1 MSEVSEM
8 LQDADDFARSQKGVS
23 RSLRRNMYGQLNR
36 IGDVERLQ
44 LEGDSGVNNIFLEN
58 LSPLI
63 HWFITLLLKRHL
75 YTHTPSEIL
84 ESAEALVDVL
94 HNQSYSS
101 PPFSSPFHLHA
112 QALAAMT
119 LLEITDIPDLA
130 TDAWECLEKL
140 LQLLEHRDQCA
151 RRPGELE
158 NVFATPEWN
167 ATIRSWVEIKLTKIR
182 NNPQGAL
189 QLKQQGQNGT
199 ASNMDPAVANSG
211 LPIVGPTEQRSLEH
225 LADLA
230 VGAGGGAA
238 NASSPP
244 PGSGV
249 NATGEEKDAGG
260 AGSGEAPSGTSPKQ
274 QPRVTIDFTRLTRRG
289 YLNVFALL

>member
-1 MSEVSEM
+1 M

-63 HWFITLLLKRHL
+63 HWFITLILKRHL
-75 YTHTPSEIL
+75 FTHSPSEIL
-84 ESAEALVDVL
+84 ESAEALVDIL
-94 HNQSYSS
+94 HSQTYSS

-112 QALAAMT
+112 QALSALT

-130 TDAWECLEKL
+130 TDAWESLEKL
-140 LQLLEHRDQCA
+140 MQLLEHRDQYA
-151 RRPGELE
+151 SSAGELE
-158 NVFATPEWN
+158 SVFATPAWN
-167 ATIRSWVEIKLTKIR
+167 ATIRSWIETKLAKVR
-182 NNPQGAL
+182 NNPPQGPL
-189 QLKQQGQNGT
+189 QIKQQGQNGT
-199 ASNMDPAVANSG
+199 ASNVDPAVTGAG

-238 NASSPP
+238 NASTPP
-244 PGSGV
+244 PVSGV
-249 NATGEEKDAGG
+249 NTTGEEKDAGA
-260 AGSGEAPSGTSPKQ
+260 AGSSEAPAVTSPKQ
-274 QPRVTIDFTRLTRRG
+274 QPRVTVDFTRLTRKG